1 MTESHIKFYSE
12 CDFELRNTQPIIDLI
27 QITAKQEGKQVVE
40 INFIF
45 CDDEDLHKINLEFL
59 DHDTYTDIIT
69 FDYSVG
75 DELISEIYISVE
87 RVKENANDYS
97 DCFEEELQRVLIH
110 GVLHLCGYKDK
121 GEEERAVMR
130 KKENYY
136 LSLRA

>member
-12 CDFELRNTQPIIDLI
+12 CDFELRNTQPIIDWI

-45 CDDEDLHKINLEFL
+45 CDDEYLHKINLEFL

-87 RVKENANDYS
+87 RVKENAHDYS

-121 GEEERAVMR
+121 GEEERAIMR

>member
-1 MTESHIKFYSE
+1 MTESQIKFYSE
-12 CDFELRNTQPIIDLI
+12 CGFELRNTQPIIDWI
-27 QITAKQEGKQVVE
+27 QITAKQEGKKVAE

-45 CDDEDLHKINLEFL
+45 CDDDYLHKINLEFL

-75 DELISEIYISVE
+75 DEIVSEIYISVE
-87 RVKENANDYS
+87 RVKENARDYS

-110 GVLHLCGYKDK
+110 GVLHLCGYRDN
-121 GEEERAVMR
+121 GEKERIIMR

>member
-1 MTESHIKFYSE
+1 MTESQIKFYSE
-12 CDFELRNTQPIIDLI
+12 CDFELRNTQPIIDWI